1 MSEAIQAASRSML
14 SDLERLRSIGSNVAN
29 ASTPGFKAERMVQ
42 RIFQNA
48 LSSVASTGAPAA
60 QLQVLL
66 DSKAGALRD
75 TGRAMDLAIDG
86 PGYFQIDAGDEVLF
100 SRRGDFRVDA
110 GGRLSNEQGLPVLG
124 EGGEIVLTGGGADFE
139 VDRQGYVS
147 ERGQRVGKLAIAQFG
162 EGGSLAHVSGGLYRA
177 SEPPQVSEHST
188 VVQKHLEMANVDIVQ
203 ESLNLVEVGRHA
215 NFVGQAIRGY
225 DQMLDVAINELGRR

>member
-1 MSEAIQAASRSML
+1 MSEAIQAASLSML

-29 ASTPGFKAERMVQ
+29 ASTPGFRAERTVQ
-42 RIFQNA
+42 RVFQDA
-48 LSSVASTGAPAA
+48 LSSVASGGSNLA

-86 PGYFQIDAGDEVLF
+86 SGYFQIDAGGEILF

-110 GGRLSNEQGLPVLG
+110 AGRLSNEEGLPVLG
-124 EGGEIVLTGGGADFE
+124 EGGEIVLTGGGTDFE
-139 VDRQGYVS
+139 VDRQGIVS
-147 ERGQRVGKLAIAQFG
+147 ERGQRIGKLAIAHFG
-162 EGGSLAHVSGGLYRA
+162 EGATLAHVSGGLYRA
-177 SEPPQVSEHST
+177 SEGPEVSDRST
-188 VVQKHLEMANVDIVQ
+188 VIQKHLEMANVDIVQ

-215 NFVGQAIRGY
+215 NFIGQAIRGY